1 MANKSTTHANVNKA
15 TRQRQSKQVTYCAK
29 HRVWIFVAKP
39 WIFAL
44 HRNLRIAQN
53 KPRIILSVQHTRVY
67 MALYTVRRSSL
78 GLVLW
83 PRLQGGGFAGRWGC
97 GSSWHYTQPLRLSC
111 TMMFFMALQDSVISR
126 KIHWEWRNTGNTQLH
141 ILHGPAGQCD
151 FQENPLGMEEYWQL
165 CNTPHHRLH

>member
-1 MANKSTTHANVNKA
+1 M
-15 TRQRQSKQVTYCAK
+15 
-29 HRVWIFVAKP
+29 F
-39 WIFAL
+39 
-44 HRNLRIAQN
+44 
-53 KPRIILSVQHTRVY
+53 Y

-165 CNTPHHRLH
+165 CNTPHHRLHWMGLWDGGLFPRESPVEYGLDYCYIVYPIEFVEGVSVPFILFSFYLYSLFRSLSQINPKRL